1 MSDQTIPETTTALVL
16 PAFNEPLNLE
26 KTPTPKTTPVGSVLV
41 RVLSTSVRPHNRAG
55 FAGKSPLSLPVPYN
69 PGDSGVGRVISVG
82 PDAVAIKPGQLVYL
96 NGFYLAR
103 DDPEGT
109 RVLTGLHDGFGDPG
123 QAKLFKQ
130 LGGFWRDVATVPLE
144 NAIPLNEKLLVD
156 ELGYSFGDLNYVQRL
171 SVAYGGVSA
180 ADLHAGETVIVAPAT
195 GHFSGAVAEI
205 AAQIGCKVIA
215 LSRSASKLEP
225 LTSRHPRITALELTG
240 DEKKDVEAI
249 RVLAPG
255 GADAYIDVSPPPAT
269 ASPHHL
275 TVSLASLR
283 SFGRAIFLGMMFDV
297 KINYMSL
304 MGRSITI
311 KGQHMYSR
319 PELVSLIKLVE
330 TGVLK
335 LGKDAG
341 HEIVEKGFSLEEWEK
356 AITVAEKATSWGQ
369 QVLIYP

>member
-1 MSDQTIPETTTALVL
+1 MSDPAIPETTTALVL

-26 KTPTPKTTPVGSVLV
+26 KTPTPKAAPAGLVLV

-55 FAGKSPLSLPVPYN
+55 FSGKSPLSLPVPYN
-69 PGDSGVGRVISVG
+69 PGDSGVGRVLAVG
-82 PDAVAIKPGQLVYL
+82 PDAVAVKPGQLVYL

-109 RVLTGLHDGFGDPG
+109 RVLAGLHDGFGDPG
-123 QAKLFKQ
+123 QAKLFRQ
-130 LGGFWRDVATVPLE
+130 LGGLWRDVAAVPLE
-144 NAIPLNEKLLVD
+144 NAVPLDEGRLVGG
-156 ELGYSFGDLNYVQRL
+156 LGYSFGDLNYIQRL

-180 ADLHAGETVIVAPAT
+180 AGLRAGETVVVAPAT

-205 AAQIGCKVIA
+205 AAQIGCKVVA

-225 LTSRHPRITALELTG
+225 LASRHPRIAALELSG
-240 DEKKDVEAI
+240 DEKKDVAAI
-249 RVLAPG
+249 SALAPG

-275 TVSLASLR
+275 AVSLASLR
-283 SFGRAIFLGMMFDV
+283 PFGRAVLLGMMFDV
-297 KINYMSL
+297 KVNYMSL
-304 MGRSITI
+304 MARNITI
-311 KGQHMYSR
+311 KGQHMYTR
-319 PELVSLIKLVE
+319 AELVSLVKMVE
-330 TGVLK
+330 AGVIK

-341 HEIVEKGFSLEEWEK
+341 HEIVDRGFSMEEWEE
-356 AITVAEKATSWGQ
+356 AIAVAEKATGWGQ